1 MNNTNNDN
9 NNNDY
14 DKKTFAWL
22 AIGLIIAGAV
32 ALGLSFT
39 VLGNYSL
46 IASMMLEIVAIAFA
60 NYQKKLNNFKWLI
73 YIQIV
78 AYVIFGVGIVL
89 FFLV

>member
-1 MNNTNNDN
+1 MDNNNN

-14 DKKTFAWL
+14 DKKTFAFV

-39 VLGNYSL
+39 VLGVYSL
-46 IASMMLEIVAIAFA
+46 VVSMMLEIVAVSFA

-73 YIQIV
+73 YIQVV
-78 AYVIFGVGIVL
+78 AYVVFGVGIVL
-89 FFLV
+89 FFIV

>member
-1 MNNTNNDN
+1 MVNNDN

-14 DKKTFAWL
+14 DKKTFAFI

-39 VLGNYSL
+39 VLGVYSL
-46 IASMMLEIVAIAFA
+46 VVSMMLEIVAVSFA

>member
-1 MNNTNNDN
+1 MDNNDN
-9 NNNDY
+9 NDY
-14 DKKTFAWL
+14 NKKTFAFV

-39 VLGNYSL
+39 ALGPYL
-46 IASMMLEIVAIAFA
+46 LLVSMMLEIVAVSFA
-60 NYQKKLNNFKWLI
+60 NYQKKLKNFKWLI

-89 FFLV
+89 FFVL

>member
-1 MNNTNNDN
+1 MDNNDKN
-9 NNNDY
+9 NNGY
-14 DKKTFAWL
+14 DKKTFAFV

-39 VLGNYSL
+39 VLGAYSL
-46 IASMMLEIVAIAFA
+46 IVSMMLEIVAVSFA

-78 AYVIFGVGIVL
+78 AYIIFGVEIVL
-89 FFLV
+89 FFIV